1 METIQK
7 YIELAR
13 LICKRRLWG
22 VKRERSRAVRSM
34 AEGEST

>member
-13 LICKRRLWG
+13 LICKAPALG